1 MVRRESCFLKTI
13 PTAFLVKFE
22 VLNVSFDI
30 WKSLA
35 GVAIFLL
42 GMKFL
47 EESLRQLAGR
57 PFKLFLKKQTSNK
70 LKAIGGGAIVTG
82 LLQSS
87 SVVGLMVL
95 AFVGAG
101 VITMQNALAI
111 FLGANLGT
119 TINSWI
125 VALLGFKFNIESFAL
140 PITAVAGIGYAL
152 FNKESR
158 LYKWSGFLLGFGFLF
173 VGLSYIK
180 TGIEELV
187 KTIDLQQFSESPLII
202 FFLIGFLITSL
213 IQSSSATVVITLSA
227 LNAGAVSLTAAMA
240 IVLGAELGTTI
251 KLLLA
256 SIKGIP
262 AKKRVSLGNLIFNS
276 ITVLIVLVFLT
287 PLHRFITEVIGIKDN
302 LIALVFFQS
311 LVNLVGIVLFYP
323 FLGVFGRF
331 LENRFKDEDNMTLF
345 IHKVPPSEADLAIDA
360 FEQENKHFLQTVVD
374 FCLKCFDLEEAIE
387 NIRDKK
393 ARKRS
398 LTEQYEFIKNLY
410 GEMHTYSLRVQSA
423 TISNEDR
430 EKLERLVSSSRNT
443 MYAAKSMKDAIPDIE
458 QLRNSSN
465 DIKHDFYLQ
474 TGKAVEQFCTRI
486 ISLLQKES
494 VEPGVVIEIFKSV
507 PEEYNNSLKFL
518 YRDKIAGHVSEIEI
532 TTLVNFNREIFSVFK
547 SLMFGLKDLFL
558 EKEQSKQLD
567 ELPGFIR

>member
-1 MVRRESCFLKTI
+1 LF
-13 PTAFLVKFE
+13 KFE

-47 EESLRQLAGR
+47 EDSLRQLAGR

-70 LKAIGGGAIVTG
+70 LKAITGGAIVTT

-101 VITMQNALAI
+101 VITMQNSLAVV
-111 FLGANLGT
+111 LGANLGT
-119 TINSWI
+119 TVSNWL
-125 VALLGFKFNIESFAL
+125 VVLLGFNFNIESFAF
-140 PITAVAGIGYAL
+140 PISAVGGIGYAL
-152 FNKESR
+152 FDNESR
-158 LYKWSGFLLGFGFLF
+158 WKRWSGFLLGFGFLF
-173 VGLSYIK
+173 VGLSFIK

-187 KTIDLQQFSESPLII
+187 KTVDLEQFSDSPLII
-202 FFLIGFLITSL
+202 FFGIGLLISSL
-213 IQSSSATVVITLSA
+213 IQSSSATIVIALSA
-227 LNAGAVSLTAAMA
+227 LYVKAISLPAAMA
-240 IVLGAELGTTI
+240 IALGAELGTTL

-256 SIKGIP
+256 STKGNP
-262 AKKRVSLGNLIFNS
+262 AKKRVSLGNFLFNGTTVLLVLIF
-276 ITVLIVLVFLT
+276 IY
-287 PLHRFITEVIGIKDN
+287 PLQQFINDVVGIKDN
-302 LIALVFFQS
+302 LIALVFFQT
-311 LVNLVGIVLFYP
+311 LVNVFGIVLFYP
-323 FLGVFGRF
+323 FLGIFGRF
-331 LENRFKDEDNMTLF
+331 LESRFKDEDQETLF
-345 IHKVPPSEADLAIDA
+345 IHKVPPSEADMAIDA
-360 FEQENKHFLQTVVD
+360 FEQENKHFIHTVVN
-374 FCLKCFDLEEAIE
+374 FCLKCFDLDEAIE
-387 NIRDKK
+387 NIREKK
-393 ARKRS
+393 AKKRS

-410 GEMHTYSLRVQSA
+410 GEMHTYTLRVQSSA
-423 TISNEDR
+423 TGKDEM
-430 EKLERLVSSSRNT
+430 EKLDRLVSSARNT

-465 DIKHDFYLQ
+465 DVKHDFYLQ
-474 TGKAVEQFCTRI
+474 TGKAVEKFCNRI
-486 ISLLQKES
+486 ENLLQKES
-494 VEPGVVIEIFKSV
+494 LDPEIVIEIFESV

-518 YRDKIAGHVSEIEI
+518 YRDKIAGHVTEIEI

>member
-1 MVRRESCFLKTI
+1 M
-13 PTAFLVKFE
+13 
-22 VLNVSFDI
+22 
-30 WKSLA
+30 
-35 GVAIFLL
+35 AIFLL

-57 PFKLFLKKQTSNK
+57 PFKLFLKRQTSNK

-152 FNKESR
+152 LNKESR
-158 LYKWSGFLLGFGFLF
+158 WYKWSGFLLGFGFLF

-276 ITVLIVLVFLT
+276 ITVLFVMVFLF

-311 LVNLVGIVLFYP
+311 LVNLVGIILFYP
-323 FLGVFGRF
+323 FLGIFGRF
-331 LENRFKDEDNMTLF
+331 LEKRFKDEDNVTFF

-360 FEQENKHFLQTVVD
+360 FEQENRHFLQTVVD
-374 FCLKCFDLEEAIE
+374 FCLKCFDLEEAID
-387 NIRDKK
+387 NIHEKK
-393 ARKRS
+393 AKSKRS

-410 GEMHTYSLRVQSA
+410 GELHTYTLRIQTPA
-423 TISNEDR
+423 TIKDEM
-430 EKLERLVSSSRNT
+430 EKLDRLVSSARNT
-443 MYAAKSMKDAIPDIE
+443 MYACKSMKDAIPDIE

-474 TGKAVEQFCTRI
+474 TGKAVEKFCSRI
-486 ISLLQKES
+486 DNLLQKES
-494 VEPGVVIEIFKSV
+494 VAPEVVIEIFKSV
-507 PEEYNNSLKFL
+507 PEEYNNSLQLL
-518 YRDKIAGHVSEIEI
+518 YRDKIAGQVSEIEI
-532 TTLVNFNREIFSVFK
+532 TTLINFNREIFSVFK
-547 SLMFGLKDLFL
+547 SLMFGLKDHFL